1 VNARPDTDLLKS
13 DRRSA
18 EKSKVNTEHAAGNTT
33 THSIMKETR
42 RLRQNST
49 QVCDLAMRQ
58 PGKRSSAMEASQQPV
73 KYNGDS
79 GSKKTSI
86 RVGAVIALAL
96 LAGFVAWIVI
106 DRTGNDSATT
116 TQTTTTTTPTTS
128 AVGPVAAPAKVLS
141 ALVANVGHT
150 VYWAGP
156 IAGETPEFTRTTID
170 RVYVRYLPKGVDVGD
185 KRSDFL
191 IIATYPFLNA
201 YAALKKAAKG
211 SEVKIPGGGIAL
223 VSKTNPKSVAFA
235 FPKAA
240 YQGEVYDP
248 SPKKALRV
256 ATSGTLR
263 PVP

>member
-1 VNARPDTDLLKS
+1 
-13 DRRSA
+13 
-18 EKSKVNTEHAAGNTT
+18 
-33 THSIMKETR
+33 
-42 RLRQNST
+42 
-49 QVCDLAMRQ
+49 
-58 PGKRSSAMEASQQPV
+58 MEASQQPV
-73 KYNGDS
+73 KYNGD
-79 GSKKTSI
+79 GDGGKKAPVRI
-86 RVGAVIALAL
+86 GAVIALAL
-96 LAGFVAWIVI
+96 LAGFVAWVVI

-116 TQTTTTTTPTTS
+116 TSSTSGPTGITS
-128 AVGPVAAPAKVLS
+128 AVGPVAASEKVLS

-156 IAGETPEFTRTTID
+156 IAGETTEFTKTTID
-170 RVYVRYLPKGVDVGD
+170 RVYVRYLPKGVNVGD
-185 KRSDFL
+185 KRADFL
-191 IIATYPFLNA
+191 IIATYPFPNA

-223 VSKTNPKSVAFA
+223 VSKTNPKSVYFA

-248 SPKKALRV
+248 SPKEAFRV